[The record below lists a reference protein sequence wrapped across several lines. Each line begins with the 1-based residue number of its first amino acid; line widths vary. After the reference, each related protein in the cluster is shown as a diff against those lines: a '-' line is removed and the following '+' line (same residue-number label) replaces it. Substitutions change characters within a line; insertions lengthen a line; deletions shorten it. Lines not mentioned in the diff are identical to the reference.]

1 MQVKKLQNIAK
12 ENVEMEGAVGAIKQ
26 LVLGSA
32 DGAPAFSFRVF
43 TLKPGGHTPRHSHP
57 FEHLN
62 YVLSGKGELVDPDG
76 NGLPVTAG
84 DFAIVLPNELHQFRN
99 CGAEDFVFLCAVD
112 KMYE

>member
-1 MQVKKLQNIAK
+1 MKIKKLIDVTK
-12 ENVEMEGAVGAIKQ
+12 DNVELEGAVGAVKQ

-43 TLKPGGHTPRHSHP
+43 TLAPDGHTPRHSHP

-62 YVLSGKGELVDPDG
+62 YVLSGSGELVDPDG
-76 NGLPVTAG
+76 NGQPVTAG

-99 CGAEDFVFLCAVD
+99 TSGTDFVFLCAVD
-112 KMYE
+112 KSYE